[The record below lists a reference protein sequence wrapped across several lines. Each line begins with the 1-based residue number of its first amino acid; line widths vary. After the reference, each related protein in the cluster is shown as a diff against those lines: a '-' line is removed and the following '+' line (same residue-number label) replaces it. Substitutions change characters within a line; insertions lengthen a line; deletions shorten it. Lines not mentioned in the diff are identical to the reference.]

1 MRRFN
6 YSGALST
13 GCLAAGGTLGILIP
27 PSIALVIYAIIVE
40 ESIPLLFIAAIT
52 PGLLAVIL
60 FMLTISIYVRLDRSA
75 GPPGET
81 SDWAERFRS
90 LGDIWPIAAIFFLVI
105 GGIYLGWFTPTEG
118 AAFGAVATGV
128 LAVAKGG
135 MRWTGFRESLLG
147 AGRITAMGY
156 FILIGAEVY
165 NAFLAR
171 TRLPF
176 EAAGL
181 VSSLDVPPVAIIVV
195 MLLIY
200 LVLGC
205 VMDSLAMI
213 LLTVP
218 VFYPIVLSLDLGMTP
233 TEASIWFGIIVLI
246 TVEVGLITPPFGLIV
261 FVINSMAENVPITA
275 SFRGVIPFLISEF
288 IRVSLL
294 VAFPG
299 IVLWLIRL

>member
-1 MRRFN
+1 
-6 YSGALST
+6 
-13 GCLAAGGTLGILIP
+13 
-27 PSIALVIYAIIVE
+27 VIYAIIVE

-205 VMDSLAMI
+205 VMDSLAKI